1 MSEELPPDKGPE
13 QEPQPAPPPES
24 TEQTEQSTEQGTEQ
38 GADVDGTSRRT
49 TIMIVAAAVV
59 VLLAIGV
66 GIYLV
71 AMSGEEDVAA
81 DPAPPTIT
89 GVSPTP
95 PPSSAPLSSR
105 PASSPPAAKPPKP
118 ADKNVAAARTAA
130 EQAATAINERDIDAM
145 KQLSCDPSTAGSVDV
160 FPPQATARLAENPE
174 ITGDKATAQI
184 ELSISGSEPTI
195 VPLPMEKRGGK
206 WCVP

>member
-1 MSEELPPDKGPE
+1 MSEELPPEETPD
-13 QEPQPAPPPES
+13 PPEN
-24 TEQTEQSTEQGTEQ
+24 TEEQNTEDQATQDQPTG
-38 GADVDGTSRRT
+38 GRRPGRRT
-49 TIMIVAAAVV
+49 TVMIVAAAVV

-71 AMSGEEDVAA
+71 ATSGEEDVAA

-89 GVSPTP
+89 GVSPTK
-95 PPSSAPLSSR
+95 PPSSAPLESR
-105 PASSPPAAKPPKP
+105 PASSPPATKTPPKP

-145 KQLSCDPSTAGSVDV
+145 KQLSCDPSTVGSVEA
-160 FPPQATARLAENPE
+160 FPPEATARLAQNPQ
-174 ITGDKATAQI
+174 ITGDRATAEI
-184 ELSISGSEPTI
+184 ELSISGSEPTV

>member
-13 QEPQPAPPPES
+13 QEPQPAPESPES
-24 TEQTEQSTEQGTEQ
+24 TEQTEQSTEQG
-38 GADVDGTSRRT
+38 ADEDGTSWRT

-89 GVSPTP
+89 GVSPTL

-118 ADKNVAAARTAA
+118 ADKNVAAARSAA
-130 EQAATAINERDIDAM
+130 EQAATAINERDLDAM
-145 KQLSCDPSTAGSVDV
+145 KQLSCDPSTVGSVDA
-160 FPPQATARLAENPE
+160 FPPQATARLAENPQ

-184 ELSISGSEPTI
+184 ELSISGSEPTV

>member
-1 MSEELPPDKGPE
+1 MSEELPPDKEPAQE
-13 QEPQPAPPPES
+13 PEPQPE
-24 TEQTEQSTEQGTEQ
+24 GTEES
-38 GADVDGTSRRT
+38 APDTDGERSGRRT

-66 GIYLV
+66 GVYLV
-71 AMSGEEDVAA
+71 ATSGDEDVAA
-81 DPAPPTIT
+81 DPSPPTIT
-89 GVSPTP
+89 GVSPTQ
-95 PPSSAPLSSR
+95 PPSSAPLPSR
-105 PASSPPAAKPPKP
+105 PASSPAATKPPPKKP

-130 EQAATAINERDIDAM
+130 EQAATAINERDIDAI
-145 KQLSCDPSTAGSVDV
+145 KRLSCDPSAAGSVDA
-160 FPPQATARLAENPE
+160 FPPEATARLAENPQ

-184 ELSISGSEPTI
+184 ELSISGSEPTV